1 MENFQTISIVK
12 GNYKA
17 ELSWES
23 DGFWGSFDTE
33 SKDNDDEP
41 MLRFRLFKKDNS
53 WRCIHEFVSWLRLT
67 DNPVVLSR
75 CLIKLLDHVIKN
87 EAKIDNLI
95 FLNSL
100 KEMHISKGTAKL
112 FLPKD

>member
-12 GNYKA
+12 GSYKA
-17 ELSWES
+17 ELTWES
-23 DGFWGSFDTE
+23 DGFWGPFLPNLDD
-33 SKDNDDEP
+33 KDDEP
-41 MLRFRLFKKDNS
+41 MLKFRLFHKEKS

-87 EAKIDNLI
+87 EAKINNLI
-95 FLNSL
+95 FLNSM
-100 KEMHISKGTAKL
+100 KEMHISNGKPKL
-112 FLPKD
+112 FLPRD